1 MRGGRGEA
9 EEKSRRCARPLWSR
23 RTACPPLLV
32 TLSSPPLSLPPP
44 SANPRELLL
53 LAPPLHSP
61 SLCLALC
68 VLSYVIRHTTHNILL
83 LCGATAKLRPLFP
96 SLHTDRHRHTHT
108 TSRAGF
114 FASSSPLSP
123 PTTHRFAFLSSFFL
137 SAPAAGLSAPSAPKR
152 PHPVQQS
159 PSPPVRPRLLP
170 DRRRGGWM
178 KGVGGGGGTLLLS
191 GVRGLSCARAVA
203 PPAAAGAQHKRGLSP
218 AFQVLSFRTPTT
230 YTV

>member
-96 SLHTDRHRHTHT
+96 SLHTDRHRHTHNNQQSRVFCLLVPPFAPNHT
-108 TSRAGF
+108 PICLPIEFFPQRAGRGALGSICPKTPPPSPTVPF
-114 FASSSPLSP
+114 PSSPAQIVA
-123 PTTHRFAFLSSFFL
+123 RQ
-137 SAPAAGLSAPSAPKR
+137 AAG
-152 PHPVQQS
+152 
-159 PSPPVRPRLLP
+159 
-170 DRRRGGWM
+170 WM
-178 KGVGGGGGTLLLS
+178 DEGRWGGGTLLLS